1 MPAQLPVIRGV
12 QFAPAFEHRRGPQ
25 PGQAI
30 SIHHIG
36 HGAGN
41 VAFNPLWG
49 FKELGAFTNP
59 AIIGASGLAK
69 VLIPGVTPPH
79 FNPGSYRHHVVKI
92 RRYLPIAI
100 VLATLGGGSAV
111 QGSANVGEWIDV
123 AIGHDKALAS
133 EGSITEERRAAVGIQ
148 VTPEFTINDRLR
160 ITETG
165 ILAHDHAGGK

>member
-1 MPAQLPVIRGV
+1 MPAQLPVIRGI

-41 VAFNPLWG
+41 VTFNPLWR

-59 AIIGASGLAK
+59 AIIGARGLAK
-69 VLIPGVTPPH
+69 ILIPGVTPPH
-79 FNPGSYRHHVVKI
+79 FNAGSYRYHVMKI
-92 RRYLPIAI
+92 RRNLPIAI
-100 VLATLGGGSAV
+100 VLAALGRCSAV
-111 QGSANVGEWIDV
+111 QGSANVGKWINV
-123 AIGHDKALAS
+123 AIGHDKALTS
-133 EGSITEERRAAVGIQ
+133 EGSITEKRRAAVSIQ
-148 VTPEFTINDRLR
+148 VAPEFIINDRLR
-160 ITETG
+160 VTETG